1 MGLYFRLTLSVV
13 LLLLAPLA
21 QAFTANINPGT
32 RSAYLR
38 VGDGSYSGGFFNA
51 GGTMGNNATI
61 NRVSVTV
68 PAAQVG
74 SGTPLAMTTNAT
86 QSVSHYDG
94 YTFCNLPAQ
103 VYVAAFYRRQN
114 SGSTTGSLTVSTPT
128 VLTNADGDTIPITE
142 ISWTTSGNGDTGG
155 QPFPAGTFT
164 GGSQS
169 LIASFTS
176 NVWRE
181 SCHTFYYAND
191 ELRAAGTY
199 TARATY
205 TLAIP

>member
-1 MGLYFRLTLSVV
+1 MRLFFF
-13 LLLLAPLA
+13 LLLCCFATTVN
-21 QAFTANINPGT
+21 AFTANINSGT

-38 VGDGSYSGGFFNA
+38 VGDGSYSGGVFIN
-51 GGTMGNNATI
+51 GGTMGNNPTI
-61 NRVSVTV
+61 NTVSVSV
-68 PAAQVG
+68 PASQVG
-74 SGTPLAMTTNAT
+74 SGVAQTMTTDAT
-86 QSVSHYDG
+86 QSISHYDG
-94 YTFCNLPAQ
+94 YAFCNLPNQ

-114 SGSTTGSLTVSTPT
+114 QGSTSGSLTVSTPAF
-128 VLTNADGDTIPITE
+128 LTNGSGGTIPINQ

-155 QPFPAGTFT
+155 QPFPSGTFT

-181 SCHTFYYAND
+181 SCHTFTYANSA
-191 ELRAAGTY
+191 LRAAGVY